1 MAKVTAELTPAPR
14 LTSLSP
20 GAGCACKLPLA
31 KLEALF
37 ASMGDIPGMGPAAGN
52 LLVGA
57 AEGDD
62 AAVYRLDD
70 DRALVLTTDFF
81 TPIVDDP
88 ADWGRIAAANAL
100 SDVYAMGGEPLLA
113 VNLAAW
119 PGEGLDLAILGQVL
133 RGGAEIAAQ
142 AGCVI
147 AGGHTIDDPVPKYGL
162 AVTGLVHPDFLM
174 TIDRA
179 VPGDQLIL
187 TKAIGTGVVAT
198 ALKRGAAPA
207 GVIDAA
213 VASMTLLN
221 GVASRA
227 ALLARVR
234 AATDV
239 TGFGLLGHLHRMLA
253 ASGVAARIDA
263 AAVPLLPGAAELA
276 AAGFVSGGTRA
287 NTERMRGWAFLDP
300 AIPAEVAVL
309 LHDAQTSGGL
319 LLATPAQAAATLL
332 GELRSQGLPA
342 ALVGEVIAGESGRMD
357 VQPGPFGIRVLSRI
371 PWGGENEAWCGAG
384 VAAGLPA
391 HGPGRGRGRPPGQ
404 RADPRT
410 ISRAARRGRRDLRA
424 AVERRVPGGH
434 ARAVAAGRP
443 GLGGVAGGL
452 RGAAADLPGRR
463 LAHAERGRPRA
474 VRPRQRR
481 LRGVSRS
488 RPGPA
493 PVRPSPP

>member
-1 MAKVTAELTPAPR
+1 VTAEHIHAPR

-37 ASMGDIPGMGPAAGN
+37 AGLQGTPAMGPAAGD
-52 LLVGA
+52 LLIGA

-62 AAVYRLDD
+62 AAVLRLDD
-70 DRALVLTTDFF
+70 ERALVLTTDFF

-100 SDVYAMGGEPLLA
+100 SDVYAMGGRPLVA

-133 RGGAEIAAQ
+133 RGGAEVAAE
-142 AGCVI
+142 AGCFV

-162 AVTGLVHPDFLM
+162 AVTGLADPGRLM

-179 VPGDQLIL
+179 APGDQLIL

-198 ALKRGAAPA
+198 ALKHGQAPEA
-207 GVIDAA
+207 VIAAA

-221 GVASRA
+221 AGASRA
-227 ALLARVR
+227 ALSAGVR

-239 TGFGLLGHLHRMLA
+239 TGFGLLGHLHRMLTASRTAARLFA
-253 ASGVAARIDA
+253 AS
-263 AAVPLLPGAAELA
+263 VPLLPGAAGLA

-287 NTERMRGWAFLDP
+287 NTERMRGFAALDA

-319 LLATPAQAAATLL
+319 LLAAPPRAAPALL
-332 GELRSQGLPA
+332 GELRQQGLPA
-342 ALVGEVIAGESGRMD
+342 ATIGDVVAGESGHVD
-357 VQPGPFGIRVLSRI
+357 VY
-371 PWGGENEAWCGAG
+371 
-384 VAAGLPA
+384 PA
-391 HGPGRGRGRPPGQ
+391 
-404 RADPRT
+404 
-410 ISRAARRGRRDLRA
+410 
-424 AVERRVPGGH
+424 
-434 ARAVAAGRP
+434 
-443 GLGGVAGGL
+443 
-452 RGAAADLPGRR
+452 
-463 LAHAERGRPRA
+463 
-474 VRPRQRR
+474 
-481 LRGVSRS
+481 RS
-488 RPGPA
+488 A
-493 PVRPSPP
+493 